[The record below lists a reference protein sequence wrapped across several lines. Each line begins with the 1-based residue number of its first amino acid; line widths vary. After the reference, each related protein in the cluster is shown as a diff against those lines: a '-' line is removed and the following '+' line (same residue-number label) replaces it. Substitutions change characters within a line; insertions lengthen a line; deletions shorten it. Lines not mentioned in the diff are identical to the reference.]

1 MAIKE
6 FRFVLVC
13 FFYSR
18 KRLVN
23 VLFVSVLLW
32 NEVNSDLFSSYFS
45 KSAPTGADLKRLPDP
60 LATLMLAKLATFP
73 PGPKRLVACLNKVK
87 NKIKL

>member
-6 FRFVLVC
+6 FRFVPVC
-13 FFYSR
+13 FFCSR

-32 NEVNSDLFSSYFS
+32 NEVDSDLISSSFS
-45 KSAPTGADLKRLPDP
+45 KSAPARADLKRLQDP
-60 LATLMLAKLATFP
+60 LAKVPA
-73 PGPKRLVACLNKVK
+73 GPQTSCGMSEQSKEQN
-87 NKIKL
+87 